1 MTVINGHHIPV
12 PGVDYV
18 ILVTGRSKE
27 RRCISCD
34 WLQQQLLRIVGE
46 KSLGRT
52 IPSFRLALA
61 EEKSEWGDYRKHL
74 DRSEKKDF
82 EDMFEIPRL
91 YISACS
97 GAVSLVRI
105 HPIFIS
111 ILFHHY
117 KELMEIAQQIG
128 VREQIIACH

>member
-1 MTVINGHHIPV
+1 
-12 PGVDYV
+12 VDYA
-18 ILVTGRSKE
+18 IPATGK
-27 RRCISCD
+27 
-34 WLQQQLLRIVGE
+34 L
-46 KSLGRT
+46 KART

-61 EEKSEWGDYRKHL
+61 EEKSEWRDYRKHL
-74 DRSEKKDF
+74 DASERKDF
-82 EDMFEIPRL
+82 DDMFDIPRL

-117 KELMEIAQQIG
+117 RELLKIAHQIG
-128 VREQIIACH
+128 VMRKQKRDSI